1 VNHLNSGR
9 RRALACVGSVLLLAA
24 GLAPAS
30 LFAQSKEET
39 IRIAYNLP
47 KDHATGLY
55 FETLAQEIERNTA
68 NASIHIKARTFPNG
82 QIYNDTQL
90 ADAVS
95 TGVLNIG
102 QMNPGFINSPDVEAL
117 RFWGVPFTFGSW
129 EALWYAED
137 NPVYRGIFEAQF
149 NKLGMHLLG
158 WAAYG
163 TVEFYASKP
172 IKLPSDIKGLRLRAF
187 GVDTSML
194 IRDLGGSPVS
204 MSSQEMYQAVQRGTI
219 DGFITGPTSVH
230 SRKLYEV
237 AKHGTSVGIQY
248 LSFPATVSLKWW
260 TGLPQDVKTAIE
272 KASVTA
278 QQKSRARAKEDD
290 RHADDQLAKLGV
302 SLPKLTAAE
311 HAQWVTAAKKRSEE
325 FVQKSGENGRKLIA
339 VAQEANA
346 KFSAKR

>member
-1 VNHLNSGR
+1 MNYRMSWR
-9 RRALACVGSVLLLAA
+9 RRVIACIGGILLLAA
-24 GLAPAS
+24 GLSPAP
-30 LFAQSKEET
+30 LLAQSKEET

-55 FETLAQEIERNTA
+55 FETLAQEIEKNTA
-68 NASIHIKARTFPNG
+68 NTPIRIKARTFPNG

-90 ADAVS
+90 SDAVS

-117 RFWGVPFTFGSW
+117 RFWGLPFTFASW
-129 EALWYAED
+129 DALWYAED
-137 NPVYRGIFEAQF
+137 NQAFGGIFESQF

-158 WAAYG
+158 WASYG

-172 IKLPSDIKGLRLRAF
+172 IKLPGDIKGLRLRAF

-237 AKHGTSVGIQY
+237 AKHGTAVGIQY
-248 LSFPATVSLKWW
+248 LSFPATVNLKWW
-260 TGLPQDVKTAIE
+260 NSLPPEVKAAIE
-272 KASVTA
+272 KASAAA

-290 RHADDQLAKLGV
+290 GHANEQLAKLGV
-302 SLPKLTAAE
+302 SLPALTAAE
-311 HAQWVTAAKKRSEE
+311 HAQWVSAAGKRVSE
-325 FVQKSGENGRKLIA
+325 FVQKSGETGHKLLA

-346 KFSAKR
+346 KFPAKR